1 LSGGVFDA
9 AVCFVGI
16 AVVGAVMRQNILGLF
31 IGVLITGVA
40 PVRAENSF
48 LAGVQTTPSAL
59 VRQALANNPELRF
72 YAAEMAAA
80 KGALKTAGTI
90 RNPELNTQAG
100 YKNARDNFGGPSG
113 EGAAWSI
120 SVNQT
125 FEYPGRIALRKAI
138 AKGDIDLAGL
148 HLQQFRLTLAARVR
162 TLAYSISIAQERSMA
177 AREVADRFQALSDVL
192 AQRPPAGTTPLLEMR
207 IIDANTLNFRRQEL
221 EAVLAAKTAVAELNQ
236 LCGRPTDAALQVRAG
251 ELKLLQ
257 TSLQTLG
264 DAARANAF
272 DIRTRQR
279 ELAQQGFKVAL
290 ARNERF
296 PAIAI
301 GPYYLQENAVEKEH
315 QAGIGISLPLP
326 LWDRNIGNIETSKAR
341 QEQARASLLAT
352 QREVERRVNQSAAT
366 FEMKREQIAN
376 WQVDAVAKFREAA
389 ELADR
394 NYRLGAVALPVYV
407 ETQKQYLEIVGA
419 LQEMKKDA
427 LQAAQEL
434 EILTGLRLYR
444 EEERP

>member
-1 LSGGVFDA
+1 
-9 AVCFVGI
+9 
-16 AVVGAVMRQNILGLF
+16 MRQNIFGFF

-40 PVRAENSF
+40 PARAENSSI
-48 LAGVQTTPSAL
+48 APNHTTPAAL
-59 VRQALANNPELRF
+59 VRQALANNPELKF
-72 YAAEMAAA
+72 YAAEISAA
-80 KGALKTAGTI
+80 KGTLKTAGTI
-90 RNPELNTQAG
+90 RNPELNTTAG

-113 EGAAWSI
+113 EGGAWSV

-138 AKGDIDLAGL
+138 AKGDVNLAEI

-162 TLAYSISIAQERSMA
+162 TLAYSILIARDRSMA
-177 AREVADRFQALSDVL
+177 AREVADRFQGLSDVL
-192 AQRPPAGTTPLLEMR
+192 AQRPPAGVTPLLETR
-207 IIDANTLNFRRQEL
+207 IIDANMLNFRRQER
-221 EAVLAAKTAVAELNQ
+221 EAVLAAKTAAAELNQ
-236 LCGRPTDAALQVRAG
+236 LCGRPADATLQVSAG
-251 ELKLLQ
+251 ELNLLEM
-257 TSLQTLG
+257 SLQTLVG
-264 DAARANAF
+264 AARANAF
-272 DIRTRQR
+272 DIRIRQR

-296 PAIAI
+296 PAIAV
-301 GPYYLQENAVEKEH
+301 GPYYSQENAADKEQ

-326 LWDRNIGNIETSKAR
+326 LWDRNVGNIETSKAR
-341 QEQARASLLAT
+341 EQLAQASLLTT
-352 QREVERRVNQSAAT
+352 QREVERRVTQSAAT
-366 FEMKREQIAN
+366 FEAKREEIAK
-376 WQVDAVAKFREAA
+376 WQVDTIAKFREAA
-389 ELADR
+389 KLADR

-419 LQEMKKDA
+419 LQDMKKDA

>member
-1 LSGGVFDA
+1 
-9 AVCFVGI
+9 
-16 AVVGAVMRQNILGLF
+16 MKQNILGLF
-31 IGVLITGVA
+31 IGVLITGLA
-40 PVRAENSF
+40 PVRAENSSV
-48 LAGVQTTPSAL
+48 ARIQTTPAAL
-59 VRQALANNPELRF
+59 VRQALANNPELKF
-72 YAAEMAAA
+72 YAAEIRAAE
-80 KGALKTAGTI
+80 GALKTAGTI
-90 RNPELNTQAG
+90 RNPELNTQGG
-100 YKNARDNFGGPSG
+100 YKRARDNFGGPSG
-113 EGAAWSI
+113 EGAAWSVSI
-120 SVNQT
+120 NQT

-162 TLAYSISIAQERSMA
+162 TLAYSISIAQERSIA

-192 AQRPPAGTTPLLEMR
+192 AQRPPAGATPLLETR

-221 EAVLAAKTAVAELNQ
+221 EAALAAKTAVAELNQ
-236 LCGRPTDAALQVRAG
+236 LCGRPADAALQVKAG
-251 ELKLLQ
+251 ELNLLEM
-257 TSLQTLG
+257 SLQTLV

-272 DIRTRQR
+272 DIRIRQR

-341 QEQARASLLAT
+341 QEQAQASLLVT
-352 QREVERRVNQSAAT
+352 QREVERRVTQSAAT

-376 WQVDAVAKFREAA
+376 WQVDTVAKFREAA

-407 ETQKQYLEIVGA
+407 ETQKQYLEIVDA

-427 LQAAQEL
+427 LQSAQEL
-434 EILTGLRLYR
+434 EILTSLRLYR

>member
-1 LSGGVFDA
+1 
-9 AVCFVGI
+9 
-16 AVVGAVMRQNILGLF
+16 MRQDIFRLF
-31 IGVLITGVA
+31 ICVLITGVA
-40 PVRAENSF
+40 SGRPENLSV
-48 LAGVQTTPSAL
+48 ARVETTPAAL
-59 VRQALANNPELRF
+59 VRQALANNPELKF
-72 YAAEMAAA
+72 YAAEIGAAE
-80 KGALKTAGTI
+80 GALKTAGTI

-100 YKNARDNFGGPSG
+100 YKRARDNFGGPSG

-162 TLAYSISIAQERSMA
+162 TLAYSISIAQERSKA

-192 AQRPPAGTTPLLEMR
+192 AQRPPAGATPLLETR

-221 EAVLAAKTAVAELNQ
+221 EAALAVKTAVAELNQ
-236 LCGRPTDAALQVRAG
+236 LCGRPANAALQVRAV
-251 ELKLLQ
+251 ELNLIEM
-257 TSLQTLG
+257 SLQTLV

-272 DIRTRQR
+272 DIRIRQR
-279 ELAQQGFKVAL
+279 ELEKQGFKVAL

-341 QEQARASLLAT
+341 QQQAQASLLAT
-352 QREVERRVNQSAAT
+352 QREVERRVTQSAAT
-366 FEMKREQIAN
+366 FEMKREQIAT
-376 WQVDAVAKFREAA
+376 WQVNTVAKFREAA

-394 NYRLGAVALPVYV
+394 NYRLGALALPVYV
-407 ETQKQYLEIVGA
+407 ETQKQFLEIVGA
-419 LQEMKKDA
+419 LHEMKKDA

-434 EILTGLRLYR
+434 EILTSLRLYR